1 MLILLPY
8 HCAITGEPSQ
18 LDLGVLR
25 DIGGQKSFGLAGGMM
40 RGEWHEKPA
49 TSQCDS
55 LVRPYFM
62 ESVDLRPDNWVIEG
76 SWGHD
81 AARNLLA

>member
-25 DIGGQKSFGLAGGMM
+25 DIGGLWALRKSFGLAGGMM
-40 RGEWHEKPA
+40 RGEWNEKPA
-49 TSQCDS
+49 TSQCDT
-55 LVRPYFM
+55 LV
-62 ESVDLRPDNWVIEG
+62 
-76 SWGHD
+76 
-81 AARNLLA
+81 